1 MLSSG
6 NASSYLKTRFGLAF
20 LFLLPITISTSAV
33 DMTTTVDATDITRGL
48 LKTSTEYQV
57 RSGVYELYYP
67 EWIPGIHGPR
77 NPVQNLAEITVAT
90 TKGKPVQWRRDPHN
104 AFKFQIEVPKGVRR
118 VVVGT
123 TYICNQPSVNSRSID
138 SYGNSLVGVINWN
151 TCLLYP
157 AGIKASEVDVNLNL
171 NLPEG
176 WKWGSSLIQ
185 KSDDENSVQFKTISF
200 EDLVDS
206 PLICG
211 KYLRTYDLTPK
222 DGPKH
227 SLHLVSESEKAVKPT
242 DKTIDGL
249 KRIVQEAAL
258 MLKKHHFEHY
268 HFLLVLS
275 DTVPGMGLEHL
286 NSSLNGEGE
295 RGLLDEN
302 QISGTANLLSHEYCH
317 SWCGKYRRPAGMV
330 LPDFNTPM
338 DTRLLWVYEGLDQ
351 YLGKVLAARAELNAQ
366 KRESSFDEILKK
378 LGGTIKY
385 YMSQKGRR
393 SISLEDTSSSSY
405 IRRGGSRYW
414 NRLNRGQDYYN
425 EGAMLWMN
433 IDAILRIES
442 EGELSLDDF
451 CREFLGYEEK
461 GQTITGFEES
471 DIVEILNKLHAYDWA
486 ELIDSQVRGLHE
498 ELPLDFIGKC
508 GYRIQYSNQATD
520 FDKDCIATSL
530 GLVVSGDGVISRIV
544 PGGAADQAG
553 LYETAK
559 IIGINDRKFSK
570 KRLEDAIADS
580 VALRSIKLLMLNGDL
595 FETVTVNYADGP
607 KYLDLVRND
616 EPDLLKEIWQPLS
629 VE

>member
-1 MLSSG
+1 MYFSNVHSS
-6 NASSYLKTRFGLAF
+6 NFIIRFGLA
-20 LFLLPITISTSAV
+20 LLLLPISISVSAV
-33 DMTTTVDATDITRGL
+33 EMKTTVDATDITRGL
-48 LKTSTEYQV
+48 IKTSTEFQV
-57 RSGVYELYYP
+57 RSGIYELYYP

-77 NPVQNLAEITVAT
+77 NPVQNLAEVTVQT
-90 TKGKPVQWRRDPHN
+90 TKGESVKWRRDPHD
-104 AFKFQIEVPKGVRR
+104 AFKFQVEVPKGARR
-118 VVVGT
+118 IVVCT
-123 TYICNQPSVNSRSID
+123 TYICNQPSVNSRSVD
-138 SYGNSLVGVINWN
+138 SYGNSLLGVINWN

-157 AGIKASEVDVNLNL
+157 AGVKASDVKVDLSL
-171 NLPEG
+171 IIPEG

-185 KSDDENSVQFKTISF
+185 KNDDENSVQFETISF

-211 KYLRTYDLTPK
+211 KYLKTFDLTPK
-222 DGPKH
+222 DGPQH
-227 SLHLVSESEKAVKPT
+227 SLHLVSESDKAVRPK
-242 DKTIDGL
+242 DETIDGL
-249 KRIVQEAAL
+249 KRIVEEAAL
-258 MLKKHHFEHY
+258 MLRKHHFEHY

-286 NSSLNGEGE
+286 RSSLNGEGE

-302 QISGTANLLSHEYCH
+302 QIIGAANLLSHEYCH

-351 YLGKVLAARAELNAQ
+351 YLGKVLAARAEINA
-366 KRESSFDEILKK
+366 KKDKPSFDETLKR

-414 NRLNRGQDYYN
+414 SRLNRGQDYYS

-442 EGELSLDDF
+442 EGELCLDDF

-461 GQTITGFEES
+461 GKTITGFEES
-471 DIVEILNKLHAYDWA
+471 DIVEILNKLQPYDWA
-486 ELIDSQVRGLHE
+486 ELIDSAVRGLHT
-498 ELPLDFIGKC
+498 ELPLDFIGRC
-508 GYRIQYSNQATD
+508 GYRVQYSNEATD
-520 FDKDCIATSL
+520 FDKDCILTSL
-530 GLVVSGDGVISRIV
+530 GLGVSGDGRIYRIV
-544 PGGAADQAG
+544 PGGAADQSG

-559 IIGINDRKFSK
+559 IIGVNDRKFSK

-580 VALRSIKLLMLNGDL
+580 VAMRSIKLLMLKGDL

-616 EPDLLKEIWQPLS
+616 EPDLLKKIWKPLAS
-629 VE
+629 E